1 MDWCSTRLI
10 HSNGDTNNR
19 GRKTMSKRMDFWEWL
34 DICPVDYQLDNDD
47 GMDMTLT
54 FFFEDDEELEIVF
67 EPEEDTKLD
76 FNTAIK
82 LVVDNEE

>member
-1 MDWCSTRLI
+1 
-10 HSNGDTNNR
+10 
-19 GRKTMSKRMDFWEWL
+19 MSKRMDFWEWL
-34 DICPVDYQLDNDD
+34 DICPVDYQLDHDD
-47 GMDMTLT
+47 GIYITLT

>member
-1 MDWCSTRLI
+1 
-10 HSNGDTNNR
+10 
-19 GRKTMSKRMDFWEWL
+19 MSKRMDFWEWL